1 MLRRPFARNGKDT
14 QIAHAKLHEIAVT
27 CLTVTDRRSWFG
39 PGRIR
44 TYDQGIHF
52 APAFPPGVDYLFTR
66 ARRGA
71 SCVWVRDAHA
81 CHQGHSSPQVVSAP
95 SAGVPAARLRVA
107 MGCYAE
113 GFPEFIPST
122 SRVSTRRHLVDESP
136 ALTAVLQAQ
145 RPGL

>member
-52 APAFPPGVDYLFTR
+52 APEFPPGVDYLFTR
-66 ARRGA
+66 AHGCA
-71 SCVWVRDAHA
+71 CGCGMLVA

-95 SAGVPAARLRVA
+95 SAGVPAARLRIA
-107 MGCYAE
+107 MRSARE

-122 SRVSTRRHLVDESP
+122 SCVSARR
-136 ALTAVLQAQ
+136 
-145 RPGL
+145 